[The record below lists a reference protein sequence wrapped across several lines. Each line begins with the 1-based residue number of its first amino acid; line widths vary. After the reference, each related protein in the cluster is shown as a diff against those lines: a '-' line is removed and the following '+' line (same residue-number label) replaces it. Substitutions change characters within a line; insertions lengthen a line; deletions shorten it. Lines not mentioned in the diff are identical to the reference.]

1 MKKVVLLVGF
11 LGSVAINGD
20 AASVVLKPT
29 ADTTLFSF
37 QPGNNDGK
45 GATLVVGGIN
55 KSPAA
60 CRPLVR
66 FDLGTNLPP
75 GAVITNVSLKLN
87 VTKEKGASGP
97 IQTGF
102 HRLQQ
107 DWIEG
112 AKNNPAGGSAA
123 GNNEATWTSRKKGTA
138 NWSAP
143 GGTGDFATTP
153 SATIALD
160 NTGAYTVASSA
171 ALIADVQSW
180 QSDPATNFGWILVA
194 QQEASQG
201 SARRLAARE
210 TTSQAM
216 TLTIGYTVP
225 PPPPIRPVVAL
236 RRNDQGVFE
245 LSFPAQSGVRYAVQ
259 RRSQFDANPW
269 IEAVTLTAATDG
281 PLIHQAPGGDDAEFF
296 RVLVQPE
303 QP

>member
-112 AKNNPAGGSAA
+112 AK
-123 GNNEATWTSRKKGTA
+123 KGV
-138 NWSAP
+138 
-143 GGTGDFATTP
+143 GQ
-153 SATIALD
+153 I
-160 NTGAYTVASSA
+160 SS
-171 ALIADVQSW
+171 
-180 QSDPATNFGWILVA
+180 T
-194 QQEASQG
+194 
-201 SARRLAARE
+201 RRPR
-210 TTSQAM
+210 
-216 TLTIGYTVP
+216 
-225 PPPPIRPVVAL
+225 
-236 RRNDQGVFE
+236 
-245 LSFPAQSGVRYAVQ
+245 
-259 RRSQFDANPW
+259 W
-269 IEAVTLTAATDG
+269 
-281 PLIHQAPGGDDAEFF
+281 
-296 RVLVQPE
+296 
-303 QP
+303 